1 MTTGSGRELP
11 NLIEAY
17 IDYLSVCEVPLVFKR
32 WAAVALVAG
41 ALERRV
47 WCWGRGFRIHP
58 NLFVLLIA
66 PPGIGKNVVIDPVN
80 ELWSATGVL
89 NVLSNRATLAA
100 MLESMASYQQ
110 MIEVDGEKVL
120 SNSCVLA
127 LGEFG
132 HLFKE
137 QDTEMM
143 NAINAFYDAKDTP
156 FVDSTISRGKVT
168 IDRPCLTL
176 LTGTQPQFLDRVLPE
191 AAFQMGFA
199 TRLVMCYADE
209 TLKGTVFGRTRRPQ
223 HQLALA
229 MTRDLLQLKLLSG
242 EYHFDQEASEF
253 FEAWYQAGCKPVP
266 SHMRLQDYNTRRW
279 ASAFKLSMVLTAAK
293 SQELIIHLPEVQTA
307 IDLLLGAETTLPQ
320 AFSAMVGSSDAA
332 LISET
337 RQFVFKNYIQKK
349 APTRESMVVAFLSQ
363 RVPAHRIRPLLD
375 TLISAHAL
383 KEEGYNAPGLRMFLP
398 GDNSES

>member
-1 MTTGSGRELP
+1 MTSVSGRELP

-17 IDYLSVCEVPLVFKR
+17 IDYLSPCEVPLSFKR

-66 PPGIGKNVVIDPVN
+66 PPGVGKNVVIDPVN
-80 ELWSATGVL
+80 ELWSATGQL

-120 SNSCVLA
+120 ANSCVLA

-137 QDTEMM
+137 EDTEMM

-168 IDRPCLTL
+168 IDRPSLTM

-191 AAFQMGFA
+191 QAFQMGFA
-199 TRLVMCYADE
+199 TRLVMAYADE
-209 TLKGTVFGRTRRPQ
+209 TSKGTVFGRTRRPQ
-223 HQLALA
+223 VQLAKA
-229 MTRDLLQLKLLSG
+229 ITRDLLHLKLLAG
-242 EYHFDQEASEF
+242 EYHFDEDASHY
-253 FEAWYQAGCKPVP
+253 FETWYQEGCKPVP
-266 SHMRLQDYNTRRW
+266 AHMRLQDYNTRRW
-279 ASAFKLSMVLTAAK
+279 AAAFKLSMVLTAAK
-293 SQELIIHLPEVQTA
+293 SQELVIHLEEVKLA
-307 IDLLLGAETTLPQ
+307 IQLLLDAEATLPQ

-332 LISET
+332 LVSET
-337 RQFVFKNYIQKK
+337 RQYVFKNYMQKK
-349 APTRESMVVAFLSQ
+349 APTREALVVAFLMH
-363 RVPAHRIRPLLD
+363 RVPAHRVKALLE
-375 TLISAHAL
+375 TMLQANAL

-398 GDNSES
+398 GDNSEA